1 MVIINY
7 IIIFILGSTI
17 GGFVSLLMA
26 ASSKINQK
34 KDYYQEGFLDGYKKG
49 KEEK

>member
-1 MVIINY
+1 MMFTY
-7 IIIFILGSTI
+7 IAVFILGAVLGSFI
-17 GGFVSLLMA
+17 SLLMV
-26 ASSKINQK
+26 ASSKINQE